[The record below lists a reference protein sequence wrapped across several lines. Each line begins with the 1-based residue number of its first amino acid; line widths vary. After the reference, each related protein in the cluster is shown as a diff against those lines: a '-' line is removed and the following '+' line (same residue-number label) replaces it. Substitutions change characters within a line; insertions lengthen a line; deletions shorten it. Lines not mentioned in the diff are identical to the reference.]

1 MFSADE
7 FHRNIF
13 IKDVPNSSQT
23 LALLQYYLNHNEN
36 LIYVVNTNDEIDHCY
51 SSIKFINKAIKIV
64 KLCEWDCPHY
74 DNFGPSRSIK
84 ASRINNIIKLKRYIK
99 NHSKFILITTINCLL
114 QRFQDIDSYSER
126 RIETNEDLIY
136 SDFINYIENI
146 GYEKVDNVIEV
157 GTYANRGGIID
168 IFSPNY
174 NYPIRLDFFGDNIET
189 IRYFDYQS
197 QKTIKNVN
205 SISLFPFSEIYL
217 FEDNIN
223 NFRRSYIHN
232 FKRKE
237 KDYIYESVTSGQR
250 INGLEQYLPLFFEKL
265 KTLDYAIPNAR
276 VVISETSRFEADIA
290 AQNIHELYT
299 YKSSLKEND
308 DFVKDMI
315 KPLIPNELFVNEA
328 ELNRIFKNRTL
339 VISPAQ
345 NPNIQNIEHYQNFDV
360 DIRLIDKNNFKNNL
374 DIQQRQENIISI
386 INKYHM
392 KYSIVV
398 TAQNTKN
405 AASYLKDIV
414 PQFSK
419 IKVIDNL
426 DEVVEISSIYVTNK
440 IDTGNILTKN
450 CLYLSYDKTFNIKNS
465 IKSQNNKKS
474 VNYLKEITSLNVGD
488 FIVHR
493 DYGIGKFESL
503 KKITTNSVTYDCL
516 ELKYRNDDKVHL
528 PVENIDLLSLYSH
541 SNNDNIELDKLGA
554 ANWQYRKAQAKDRIK
569 EIAFE
574 LINIEAKRKTS
585 IAPKIIQDNKYNE
598 FISYF
603 PYSETND
610 QEKAEKDILEDLK
623 KGIPMDRLICGDV
636 GFGKT
641 ELALRSTF
649 LLVSSGYQVIILVPT
664 TLLAKQH
671 FENFNDRFQKFSVNI
686 ECLSRLTSRK
696 KRAEILENLQIGK
709 IDIIIGTHALLND
722 DLTFKNLGLIIIDEE
737 QSFGVKQKEFLK
749 KHSYSSHI
757 LSLSATP
764 IPRSLQLSLNG
775 IRDMSLIFSPPEGR
789 LPIKTSVNY
798 FEPSLIRGAILS
810 EKERNGQSFIIC
822 PKIKDIPKIEDFVK
836 KNIPEVKYAIA
847 HGKLKNSEITK
858 IIDDFYENKYDL
870 IIATSIVQSGLD
882 IPNANTIV
890 ITNAHNFGLSQIY
903 QIRGRVGRSKM
914 QSSAY
919 ITLPRRNMSK
929 NALARL
935 QILQNLDSLGMGFV
949 LASHDLDIRG
959 AGNLLGSKQSGHI
972 KDVGIELFNA
982 MLEDEI
988 NILRNKPPEV
998 NDWSP
1003 VIKTNNSYYIPEE
1016 YINDIKVRMGIYRR
1030 LSEAK
1035 TQEELDIMKDELL
1048 DRFGMLPDEVKE
1060 LLAIL
1065 TLKIKCKNLNI
1076 SKVEFS
1082 DHGVNISFNE
1092 KYFYYHDNLFT
1103 WIESNKDIA
1112 QIKRNNLLF
1121 LKNLNKVSLNSLEVI
1136 KMIDLFGKEITH
1148 H

>member
-1 MFSADE
+1 M
-7 FHRNIF
+7 
-13 IKDVPNSSQT
+13 
-23 LALLQYYLNHNEN
+23 
-36 LIYVVNTNDEIDHCY
+36 
-51 SSIKFINKAIKIV
+51 
-64 KLCEWDCPHY
+64 
-74 DNFGPSRSIK
+74 
-84 ASRINNIIKLKRYIK
+84 
-99 NHSKFILITTINCLL
+99 
-114 QRFQDIDSYSER
+114 
-126 RIETNEDLIY
+126 
-136 SDFINYIENI
+136 
-146 GYEKVDNVIEV
+146 
-157 GTYANRGGIID
+157 
-168 IFSPNY
+168 
-174 NYPIRLDFFGDNIET
+174 
-189 IRYFDYQS
+189 
-197 QKTIKNVN
+197 
-205 SISLFPFSEIYL
+205 
-217 FEDNIN
+217 
-223 NFRRSYIHN
+223 
-232 FKRKE
+232 
-237 KDYIYESVTSGQR
+237 
-250 INGLEQYLPLFFEKL
+250 
-265 KTLDYAIPNAR
+265 
-276 VVISETSRFEADIA
+276 
-290 AQNIHELYT
+290 
-299 YKSSLKEND
+299 
-308 DFVKDMI
+308 
-315 KPLIPNELFVNEA
+315 
-328 ELNRIFKNRTL
+328 
-339 VISPAQ
+339 
-345 NPNIQNIEHYQNFDV
+345 
-360 DIRLIDKNNFKNNL
+360 
-374 DIQQRQENIISI
+374 
-386 INKYHM
+386 
-392 KYSIVV
+392 
-398 TAQNTKN
+398 
-405 AASYLKDIV
+405 
-414 PQFSK
+414 
-419 IKVIDNL
+419 
-426 DEVVEISSIYVTNK
+426 YVTNK
-440 IDTGNILTKN
+440 IDTGNIITKN

-465 IKSQNNKKS
+465 IKSQNNRKS

-503 KKITTNSVTYDCL
+503 KKITTNSVIYDCL
-516 ELKYRNDDKVHL
+516 ELRYRNGDKVHL

-554 ANWQYRKAQAKDRIK
+554 ANWQYRRAQAKDRIK

-585 IAPKIIQDNKYNE
+585 IAPKIIQDNRYNE

-603 PYSETND
+603 PHSETND

-641 ELALRSTF
+641 ELALRATF

-671 FENFNDRFQKFSVNI
+671 YENFIDRFQKFSVNI
-686 ECLSRLTSRK
+686 ECLSRLTLRK
-696 KRAEILENLQIGK
+696 KRAEIIENLQIGK

-749 KHSYSSHI
+749 KHSFSSHI

-775 IRDMSLIFSPPEGR
+775 IRDMSLIFSPPDGR

-798 FEPSLIRGAILS
+798 FEPSLIRGAILK

-935 QILQNLDSLGMGFV
+935 QILQNLDNLGMGFV

-988 NILRNKPPEV
+988 NILRNKPSEA

-1003 VIKTNNSYYIPEE
+1003 VIKTNNSYYIPEV

-1048 DRFGMLPDEVKE
+1048 DRFGILPDEVKE

-1092 KYFYYHDNLFT
+1092 KYFHNHDNLFT
-1103 WIESNKDIA
+1103 WIEGNKNIA

-1136 KMIDLFGKEITH
+1136 KTIDLLGKEITRH
-1148 H
+1148 

>member
-7 FHRNIF
+7 FQRNIF
-13 IKDVPNSSQT
+13 IKDVPTSSQT

-51 SSIKFINKAIKIV
+51 SSIKFLNKSIKIV

-99 NHSKFILITTINCLL
+99 NNSKFILITTTNCLL
-114 QRFQDIDSYSER
+114 QRLQDIDTYSER
-126 RIETNEDLIY
+126 KIVTNEDLIY

-168 IFSPNY
+168 IFSSNY

-197 QKTIKNVN
+197 QKTIKSVN
-205 SISLFPFSEIYL
+205 SISLFPFSEIYF
-217 FEDNIN
+217 FEENIN
-223 NFRRSYIHN
+223 NFRRAYIYN

-237 KDYIYESVTSGQR
+237 KDYIYESITSGHR
-250 INGLEQYLPLFFEKL
+250 INGLEQYLPLFFDKL
-265 KTLDYAIPNAR
+265 KTLDSAIPNAR

-290 AQNIHELYT
+290 VQNINDIYT

-315 KPLIPNELFVNEA
+315 KPLVPNELFVNEV
-328 ELNRIFKNRTL
+328 ELNKIFKNRTL
-339 VISPAQ
+339 VISSAQ
-345 NPNIQNIEHYQNFDV
+345 NPNIQNIERYQYFDV
-360 DIRLIDKNNFKNNL
+360 DIRLVDKKNKKNNL
-374 DIQQRQENIISI
+374 DIQKRQENIISI
-386 INKYHM
+386 INRYYM
-392 KYSIVV
+392 KYSILV

-405 AASYLKDIV
+405 AAAYLKNIA

-419 IKVIDNL
+419 IKVIDNF

-440 IDTGNILTKN
+440 IDTGNIITKN

-465 IKSQNNKKS
+465 IKSQNNRKS

-503 KKITTNSVTYDCL
+503 KKITTNSVIYDCL
-516 ELKYRNDDKVHL
+516 ELRYRNGDKVHL

-554 ANWQYRKAQAKDRIK
+554 ANWQYRRAQAKDRIK

-585 IAPKIIQDNKYNE
+585 IAPKIIQDNRYNE

-603 PYSETND
+603 PHSETND

-641 ELALRSTF
+641 ELALRATF

-671 FENFNDRFQKFSVNI
+671 YENFIDRFQKFSVNI
-686 ECLSRLTSRK
+686 ECLSRLTLRK
-696 KRAEILENLQIGK
+696 KRAEIIENLQIGK

-749 KHSYSSHI
+749 KHSFSSHI

-775 IRDMSLIFSPPEGR
+775 IRDMSLIFSPPDGR

-798 FEPSLIRGAILS
+798 FEPSLIRGAILK

-935 QILQNLDSLGMGFV
+935 QILQNLDNLGMGFV

-988 NILRNKPPEV
+988 NILRNKPSEA

-1003 VIKTNNSYYIPEE
+1003 VIKTNNSYYIPEV

-1048 DRFGMLPDEVKE
+1048 DRFGILPDEVKE

-1092 KYFYYHDNLFT
+1092 KYFHNHDNLFT
-1103 WIESNKDIA
+1103 WIEGNKNIA

-1136 KMIDLFGKEITH
+1136 KTIDLLGKEITRH
-1148 H
+1148 

>member
-7 FHRNIF
+7 FHTNIF
-13 IKDVPNSSQT
+13 IKDVPNSSRT

-51 SSIKFINKAIKIV
+51 SSIKFINKSIKIV
-64 KLCEWDCPHY
+64 KLFEWDCPHY

-99 NHSKFILITTINCLL
+99 NNSKFILITTINCLL
-114 QRFQDIDSYSER
+114 QRFQDIDAYSER
-126 RIETNEDLIY
+126 RIETNMDLIY
-136 SDFINYIENI
+136 SDFINYIENT

-168 IFSPNY
+168 IFSSNY

-197 QKTIKNVN
+197 QKTIKSVN

-237 KDYIYESVTSGQR
+237 KDYIYESITSGQR
-250 INGLEQYLPLFFEKL
+250 INGLEQYLPLFFDKL
-265 KTLDYAIPNAR
+265 KTLDLAIPNAR

-290 AQNIHELYT
+290 VQNINELYT

-315 KPLIPNELFVNEA
+315 KPLIPNELFVNEV
-328 ELNRIFKNRTL
+328 ELNRIFKNKTL
-339 VISPAQ
+339 VISSAQ
-345 NPNIQNIEHYQNFDV
+345 NPNIQNIEHYQYFDV
-360 DIRLIDKNNFKNNL
+360 DIRLIDKNNLKNNL

-386 INKYHM
+386 INKFYM
-392 KYSIVV
+392 KYYIVV

-405 AASYLKDIV
+405 AALYLKGIV

-450 CLYLSYDKTFNIKNS
+450 YLYLSYDKTFNIKNS
-465 IKSQNNKKS
+465 IKSQNHKKS

-516 ELKYRNDDKVHL
+516 ELKYRNEDKVHL

-671 FENFNDRFQKFSVNI
+671 YENFNDRFQKFSVNI
-686 ECLSRLTSRK
+686 ECLSRLTTRK

-789 LPIKTSVNY
+789 LPIKTFVNY
-798 FEPSLIRGAILS
+798 FEPSLIRGAILN

-988 NILRNKPPEV
+988 NILRNKAPEV

-1035 TQEELDIMKDELL
+1035 TQEDLDILNDELL

-1065 TLKIKCKNLNI
+1065 KLKIKCKNLNI
-1076 SKVEFS
+1076 SKLEFS

-1092 KYFYYHDNLFT
+1092 KYFYNHDNLFT
-1103 WIESNKDIA
+1103 WIESNKNIA

-1136 KMIDLFGKEITH
+1136 KTIDLLGNVITH